1 MPPAPDTRSM
11 PLARCPKASFCVVD
25 QDKIVPEKFTT
36 HYRSA
41 IAFGRIRVAEDPKR
55 SSPDCG
61 HWGRSTAPAGIPSWR
76 RRSGKN
82 LAAVAVLVLTVEHLT
97 GKQAIELVP
106 QPGEAPAN
114 EKL

>member
-1 MPPAPDTRSM
+1 MSRKQKKN
-11 PLARCPKASFCVVD
+11 L
-25 QDKIVPEKFTT
+25 I
-36 HYRSA
+36 
-41 IAFGRIRVAEDPKR
+41 RI
-55 SSPDCG
+55 
-61 HWGRSTAPAGIPSWR
+61 
-76 RRSGKN
+76 